1 MASTERPTT
10 FAILETKAPDAAC
23 IERAK
28 IMSIRGNKHGLTLV
42 EILVVV
48 ALIAILATIVVGV
61 AGRIDNQSKEKAVES
76 TFVLLDSALQ
86 EYRQFTDKFPE
97 QPEDNFAN
105 AAAHSEFLYYELN
118 SVPDSRIILEK
129 IDKSSLE
136 NKYGA
141 AGTPSGTSVEIYDP
155 WGMPLDYRYKT
166 GENFPVMISSG
177 PDKTFGTADDMN
189 SK

>member
-1 MASTERPTT
+1 
-10 FAILETKAPDAAC
+10 
-23 IERAK
+23 
-28 IMSIRGNKHGLTLV
+28 MSIRRNKDGLTLV

-61 AGRIDNQSKEKAVES
+61 ARRIDDQSKENAIES

-86 EYRQFTDKFPE
+86 EYRQFMDKFPE
-97 QPEDNFAN
+97 QPENNPAN

-118 SVPDSRIILEK
+118 SVPDSRTILEK
-129 IDKSSLE
+129 IDKSSIK

-141 AGTPSGTSVEIYDP
+141 SGNPTGTSVEIYDP
-155 WGMPLDYRYKT
+155 WGMPIDYRYNP
-166 GENFPVMISSG
+166 GENFPVLISAG
-177 PDKTFGTADDMN
+177 PDRTFGTADDMI